1 MLKIIIIKK
10 TVCHTI
16 DSSFIVKQCHSSQI
30 RMTFK
35 IARLCDENIPLWE
48 YSPTSNQLCSWY
60 EHHRIASSRYNAK
73 TATNSSHSVSPVY
86 TWAWLRACIYPVL
99 NVNWWRL
106 MQRGSCGDMGCR
118 CSIREET
125 RSWCLSK

>member
-35 IARLCDENIPLWE
+35 IARLCDENIPPHQTNYVPDMNITELLPADTMQKLR
-48 YSPTSNQLCSWY
+48 PT
-60 EHHRIASSRYNAK
+60 A
-73 TATNSSHSVSPVY
+73 ATQSVPYIHERDFERVFIQFSMW
-86 TWAWLRACIYPVL
+86 TD
-99 NVNWWRL
+99 
-106 MQRGSCGDMGCR
+106 GD
-118 CSIREET
+118 
-125 RSWCLSK
+125 